1 MSIEANTTPPAEQ
14 NNVNYPWLLFTL
26 ADNHFAIN
34 TRYVNGIMICPKDLT
49 CLPDSPPYVRGL
61 FMLRDNIV
69 RLLDLRMLFGL
80 ETLRDE
86 CEGFCDVLEQH
97 KQDAVNWVK
106 ELERCV
112 AADEPFSLAIDPNK
126 CAFGKWYA
134 NYKSDNVLITQH
146 LRKMQEPH
154 RRLHEMAPKIARCTL
169 LNEQPEPHNIDEH
182 MNELLTVWEPRIVS
196 LMEEVKDIYRESS
209 REMAIIIENGDR
221 RLGLIV
227 DQVLSVEEISR
238 TDLDDS
244 GVNFFQSLIYIAGV
258 SQSRSVE
265 GNILVVDDAKLLE
278 LTSGDGSLEDMSGL
292 DLENITE
299 I

>member
-1 MSIEANTTPPAEQ
+1 MYTEANTPPPAEQ
-14 NNVNYPWLLFTL
+14 SNINYPWLLFTL
-26 ADNHFAIN
+26 AGNHFAIN
-34 TRYVNGIMICPKDLT
+34 TRHVNGIMICPKDLT

-61 FMLRDNIV
+61 FMLRNNIV

-80 ETLRDE
+80 ETLHDE
-86 CEGFCDVLEQH
+86 CEQFCDTLEQH

-112 AADEPFSLAIDPNK
+112 SNNEPFSLAIDPNK

-154 RRLHEMAPKIARCTL
+154 RRLHEMAPKIAQCTL
-169 LNEQPEPHNIDEH
+169 LNDQPEPHNVNKNME
-182 MNELLTVWEPRIVS
+182 ELLTVWEPRIVT
-196 LMEEVKDIYRESS
+196 LMEEAKDIYRDSC

-238 TDLDDS
+238 TELDDS

-265 GNILVVDDAKLLE
+265 GNILVVDDEKLLE
-278 LTSGDGSLEDMSGL
+278 LTSGDGNLDDMDGL
-292 DLENITE
+292 DLEHISE

>member
-1 MSIEANTTPPAEQ
+1 MCTEANTPPLAEQ

-26 ADNHFAIN
+26 ADNNFAIN

-80 ETLRDE
+80 ETLHDE
-86 CEGFCDVLEQH
+86 CEQFCDVLEQH
-97 KQDAVNWVK
+97 KQDAVNWVR

-112 AADEPFSLAIDPNK
+112 HENEPFSLAIDPNQ

-154 RRLHEMAPKIARCTL
+154 RRLHEMAPKIAWCTQSNDQKEPENV
-169 LNEQPEPHNIDEH
+169 NENME
-182 MNELLTVWEPRIVS
+182 ELLTVWEPRIVT
-196 LMEEVKDIYRESS
+196 LMEEVKNIYRESS

-238 TDLDDS
+238 TGLDDS
-244 GVNFFQSLIYIAGV
+244 GVNFFQSLVYIAGV
-258 SQSRSVE
+258 SQSRSIE

-278 LTSGDGSLEDMSGL
+278 LTSGDGSLD
-292 DLENITE
+292 NVTE
-299 I
+299 IQ